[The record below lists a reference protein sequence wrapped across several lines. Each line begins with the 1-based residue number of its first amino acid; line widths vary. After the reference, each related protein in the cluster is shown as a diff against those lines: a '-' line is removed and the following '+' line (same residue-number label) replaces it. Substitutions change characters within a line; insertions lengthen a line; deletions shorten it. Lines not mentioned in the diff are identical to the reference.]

1 MTDRHG
7 PRARLTAARLTGPNR
22 LLAIVAATLAA
33 AVFFVLAAPQ
43 DSRAQNLVSDL
54 SNHLVAI
61 TSDFTGAEVLLFG
74 TIATEGSLVVTITGP
89 RQPVVVRRKE
99 RVAGVWVNTEAIE
112 FQSVPAFYAVA
123 SSAPIDEI
131 ASDDVRARQEMGIE
145 HLSLKPQ
152 EDHGLHVPALR
163 EFREGLIRNKVR
175 QGLYVPE
182 VQPIQLLSDRLFRTT
197 VALPSNPTEGTYTVS
212 VYMLQNGT
220 IVEAQTNPL
229 IVSKTGISA
238 DVFLFAHDHPA
249 LYGVLAIIVA
259 IGAGWLAAVIFRKV

>member
-1 MTDRHG
+1 MTHRHG
-7 PRARLTAARLTGPNR
+7 PRALPTEPNR
-22 LLAIVAATLAA
+22 LRAIVTTALAA
-33 AVFFVLAAPQ
+33 VVFAFVLSAPR
-43 DSRAQNLVSDL
+43 DGRAQNLVSDL

-74 TIATEGSLVVTITGP
+74 TIATEGDIVVTIAGP
-89 RQPVVVRRKE
+89 RQPVVVRRKD
-99 RVAGVWVNTEAIE
+99 RVAGIWMNTESVE

-123 SSAPIDEI
+123 STAPIDEI
-131 ASDDVRARQEMGIE
+131 ASDDVQDRQEMGVE

-152 EDHGLHVPALR
+152 ADHGLHVAALK

-175 QGLYVPE
+175 QRLYEPE
-182 VQPIQLLSDRLFRTT
+182 VQSIQLLSDRLFRTT

-220 IVEAQTNPL
+220 VVEAQTNPL

-238 DVFLFAHDHPA
+238 DVFLFAHDQPA
-249 LYGVLAIIVA
+249 LYGILAIIVA